1 MKLND
6 YIEGLQ
12 KKNRLILAK
21 AITLIESSLA
31 KDKKKAAEL
40 IDKCVSIRKKS
51 IRIGISGTPGV
62 GKSTFIEALG
72 TQLTKNNNQVAVL
85 AIDPSSKISKGSILG
100 DKTRMR
106 KLSNNQS
113 AFIRPSPSKGDLG
126 GVCHSTKDTIT
137 LCEVAGY
144 NIILIETV
152 GVGQSETMVQEM
164 TDFFIYL
171 TLTQNGDEIQF
182 IKKGVLE
189 LSDCIVINK
198 SDENKEK
205 ANHLKK
211 LLHTHLKI
219 ANSQKAQ
226 NVFTCSALHNI
237 HIKEIWEHIQ
247 QKYNEDY
254 KSGKIEKN
262 RHHQDKIWRQRLIK
276 NELIDILNTNLNVQ
290 NIIKTLTQDP
300 EKNIRKKILDKIA
313 KIKVNFQ

>member
-1 MKLND
+1 MTLND
-6 YIEGLQ
+6 YTIGLQ
-12 KKNRLILAK
+12 KNNRSILSK
-21 AITLIESSLA
+21 AITLIESSLL

-40 IDKCVSIRKKS
+40 IDTCLSIRKKS
-51 IRIGISGTPGV
+51 IRIGVSGTPGV

-72 TQLTKNNNQVAVL
+72 TELTKYNNKVAVL

-106 KLSNNQS
+106 KLGNNQS

-126 GVCHSTKDTIT
+126 GVCNTTKDTIT

-198 SDENKEK
+198 SDENKDK
-205 ANHLKK
+205 ANQLKTRLTAHLKM
-211 LLHTHLKI
+211 
-219 ANSQKAQ
+219 ANSKKAQ
-226 NVFTCSALHNI
+226 NVFICSALHNYN
-237 HIKEIWEHIQ
+237 IKEIWEYIQ
-247 QKYNEDY
+247 NKYEEEY
-254 KSGKIEKN
+254 QSGKIEKSRN
-262 RHHQDKIWRQRLIK
+262 QQDIIWLERLIK
-276 NELIDILNTNLNVQ
+276 NELLAILNNDSNVQ
-290 NIIKTLTQDP
+290 NIIKTLKNDVSNNVRKTIL
-300 EKNIRKKILDKIA
+300 EKIT
-313 KIKVNFQ
+313 KIKVNF

>member
-1 MKLND
+1 MTLND
-6 YIEGLQ
+6 YTIGLQ
-12 KKNRLILAK
+12 KNNRSILSK
-21 AITLIESSLA
+21 AITLIESSLL

-40 IDKCVSIRKKS
+40 IDTCLSIRKKS

-72 TQLTKNNNQVAVL
+72 TELTKYNNKVAVL

-106 KLSNNQS
+106 KLGNNQS

-126 GVCHSTKDTIT
+126 GVCNTTKDTIT

-205 ANHLKK
+205 ANQLKTRLTAHLKM
-211 LLHTHLKI
+211 
-219 ANSQKAQ
+219 ANSKKAQ
-226 NVFTCSALHNI
+226 NVFICSALQNYN
-237 HIKEIWEHIQ
+237 IKEIWEYIQ
-247 QKYNEDY
+247 NKYEEEY
-254 KSGKIEKN
+254 QSGKIEKSRN
-262 RHHQDKIWRQRLIK
+262 QQDIIWLERLIK
-276 NELIDILNTNLNVQ
+276 NELLAILNKDSNVQ
-290 NIIKTLTQDP
+290 NIIKTL
-300 EKNIRKKILDKIA
+300 KNDVSNNMRKKILEKITQ
-313 KIKVNFQ
+313 IKVNF

>member
-1 MKLND
+1 MKLQEYIVGLEKND
-6 YIEGLQ
+6 
-12 KKNRLILAK
+12 RSTLAK
-21 AITLIESSLA
+21 AITLIESSLI
-31 KDKKKAAEL
+31 KDKKKAAKL
-40 IDKCVSIRKKS
+40 IDKCLSMRKPS

-72 TQLTKNNNQVAVL
+72 TQLTKDNNRVAVL

-106 KLSNNQS
+106 KLGNNKS

-126 GVCHSTKDTIT
+126 GVCNTTKDTIT

-205 ANHLKK
+205 ANHLKI
-211 LLHTHLKI
+211 LLNAHLKM
-219 ANSQKAQ
+219 ANSTKTQ
-226 NVFTCSALHNI
+226 NVFICSALNNFN
-237 HIKEIWEHIQ
+237 IKEIWEYIHN
-247 QKYNEDY
+247 KYEGDY
-254 KSGKIEKN
+254 KSGKIEN
-262 RHHQDKIWRQRLIK
+262 TRNEQDIIWLKRLIN
-276 NELIDILNTNLNVQ
+276 NELMETLNRDSNIK
-290 NIIKTLTQDP
+290 NIIKTLK
-300 EKNIRKKILDKIA
+300 KNPLNNTRKKILDTIHQ
-313 KIKVNFQ
+313 IKVNFE

>member
-1 MKLND
+1 MTLND
-6 YIEGLQ
+6 YTIGLQ
-12 KKNRLILAK
+12 KNNRSILSK
-21 AITLIESSLA
+21 AITLIESSLL

-40 IDKCVSIRKKS
+40 IDTCLSIRKKS

-72 TQLTKNNNQVAVL
+72 IELTKYNNKVAVL

-106 KLSNNQS
+106 KLGNNQS

-126 GVCHSTKDTIT
+126 GVCNTTKDTIT

-205 ANHLKK
+205 ANQLKTRLTAHLKM
-211 LLHTHLKI
+211 
-219 ANSQKAQ
+219 ANSKKAQ
-226 NVFTCSALHNI
+226 NVFICSALQNYN
-237 HIKEIWEHIQ
+237 IKEIWKYIQ
-247 QKYNEDY
+247 NKYEEEY
-254 KSGKIEKN
+254 QSGKIEKSRN
-262 RHHQDKIWRQRLIK
+262 QQDIIWLERLIK
-276 NELIDILNTNLNVQ
+276 NELLAILNKDSNVQ
-290 NIIKTLTQDP
+290 NIIKTLKNDVSNNVRKTIL
-300 EKNIRKKILDKIA
+300 EKIT
-313 KIKVNFQ
+313 KIKVNF